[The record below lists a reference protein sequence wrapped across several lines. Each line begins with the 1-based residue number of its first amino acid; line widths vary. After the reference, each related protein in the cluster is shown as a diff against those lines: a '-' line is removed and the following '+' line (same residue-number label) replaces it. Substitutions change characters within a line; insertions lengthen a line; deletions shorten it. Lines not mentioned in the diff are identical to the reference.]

1 MANKVLPKARERML
15 AGGLNLLAGT
25 VKAWL
30 IDTAAYTYSDAHQ
43 FLSDIPS
50 GARIG
55 APVTLANKSITN
67 GVFDADDL
75 AFSGLSG
82 APTIEAL
89 VYYVD
94 TGTESTSPVFYFVD
108 GQQEVVVSVA
118 ASGGATSMSVDRLAG
133 PVANGAVM
141 TKVSGTGPATITLTA
156 AASAGARSL
165 SVFAL
170 GGAVAAGD
178 VYAVVTAG
186 AGLPI
191 AAGATGGTVTH
202 DNGANKIFAV

>member
-25 VKAWL
+25 VKAQL

-50 GARIG
+50 AARIG

-75 AFSGLSG
+75 AFSGLTS

-89 VYYVD
+89 AYYVD
-94 TGTESTSPVFYFVD
+94 TGAEATSPFFLFTD
-108 GQQEVVVSVA
+108 T
-118 ASGGATSMSVDRLAG
+118 AT
-133 PVANGAVM
+133 
-141 TKVSGTGPATITLTA
+141 
-156 AASAGARSL
+156 
-165 SVFAL
+165 
-170 GGAVAAGD
+170 
-178 VYAVVTAG
+178 
-186 AGLPI
+186 GLPI
-191 AAGATGGTVTH
+191 PAGATGGTVTH

>member
-25 VKAWL
+25 VKAQL

-55 APVTLANKSITN
+55 APVTLSNKSITN

-75 AFSGLSG
+75 AFSGLTS

-89 VYYVD
+89 AYYVD
-94 TGTESTSPVFYFVD
+94 TGTESTSPYFLFID
-108 GQQEVVVSVA
+108 T
-118 ASGGATSMSVDRLAG
+118 AT
-133 PVANGAVM
+133 
-141 TKVSGTGPATITLTA
+141 
-156 AASAGARSL
+156 
-165 SVFAL
+165 
-170 GGAVAAGD
+170 
-178 VYAVVTAG
+178 
-186 AGLPI
+186 GLPM

>member
-15 AGGLNLLAGT
+15 AGGLNLLAGV
-25 VKAWL
+25 VKVQL
-30 IDTAAYTYSDAHQ
+30 IDTAAYAYSDAHQ

-55 APVTLANKSITN
+55 APVTLANKSIAN

-75 AFSGLSG
+75 TFSGLSG

-89 VYYVD
+89 AYYVD
-94 TGTESTSPVFYFVD
+94 TGNEATSPFFYYAD
-108 GQQEVVVSVA
+108 
-118 ASGGATSMSVDRLAG
+118 T
-133 PVANGAVM
+133 
-141 TKVSGTGPATITLTA
+141 GT
-156 AASAGARSL
+156 
-165 SVFAL
+165 
-170 GGAVAAGD
+170 
-178 VYAVVTAG
+178 
-186 AGLPI
+186 GLPI

>member
-1 MANKVLPKARERML
+1 MANKVFPKARERML

-25 VKAWL
+25 VKAQL

-55 APVTLANKSITN
+55 APVTLTNKTITN
-67 GVFDADDL
+67 GVFDSDDL
-75 AFSGLSG
+75 VFSGLSG
-82 APTIEAL
+82 APDIEGL
-89 VYYVD
+89 VYYVE

-108 GQQEVVVSVA
+108 T
-118 ASGGATSMSVDRLAG
+118 AT
-133 PVANGAVM
+133 
-141 TKVSGTGPATITLTA
+141 
-156 AASAGARSL
+156 
-165 SVFAL
+165 
-170 GGAVAAGD
+170 
-178 VYAVVTAG
+178 
-186 AGLPI
+186 GLPI

>member
-25 VKAWL
+25 VKAQL

-55 APVTLANKSITN
+55 APVTLANKIITN

-108 GQQEVVVSVA
+108 T
-118 ASGGATSMSVDRLAG
+118 AT
-133 PVANGAVM
+133 
-141 TKVSGTGPATITLTA
+141 
-156 AASAGARSL
+156 
-165 SVFAL
+165 
-170 GGAVAAGD
+170 
-178 VYAVVTAG
+178 
-186 AGLPI
+186 GLPM